1 MDSRCTALALSF
13 MVSITSSKTETC
25 KHTNC
30 QTITPSTRTYNL
42 WKTRFNKV
50 LTFRSK
56 FHTTPVIYLGHHG
69 RFFCLATRQQKVE
82 KRSEKSVDFKEI
94 FKQGTAEIDERFK
107 GRWLKGIPN
116 LSQECEATTLSSV
129 VGEEI
134 DIAGETFQ
142 VNKTET
148 FEEVAELLTPK
159 FLPGDFPL
167 DITSSGISRIL
178 LRQEFIE
185 RWNGQIRSLGNQK
198 VVRYPKWIILSAASG
213 LGKSIDLYL
222 AAVFARYCKI
232 PVQYFGNTSAILRDP
247 QNDSFV
253 ALRFLKMLL
262 FMNADVLDNIKKYFV
277 PSCSQYFLLTGLP
290 LKKVIYFALVKRDL
304 YLCRDIRDTMMRL
317 STGNLLIVDEHNAL
331 WRNSPVI
338 QHVANFFSLYNDIQ
352 MMSMNSCGVLIAG
365 SQHHMFEDSLQSG
378 YDSCVKYVEPLNSE
392 EYHIWTSL
400 QDYPSILRLNSPR
413 VIELTGAVP
422 RMIAKM
428 VSLCQDSITSFDKV
442 ESNFTEDVSLVMKR
456 SHDKYVESLKSS
468 SVEDSFSDML
478 RALFLDKSA
487 PPLSVAHGAY
497 RDRGLLISMNDRSL
511 KFYNSIAR
519 NILFSTFLR
528 FWAKSEYI
536 AKLSDRYI
544 TETGSEKG
552 YAFEAIFFLW
562 CLLNK
567 PFFEIRAQNEMG
579 TVRFEQSRWLK
590 LQGHNFDPTVEK
602 VTRSC
607 WLKFTET
614 HARLDLAYIDMES
627 SNWNIYFMQ
636 LSISSFS
643 QHNRGSAEIQR
654 LFDPPERPQLA
665 SLLETIFGETGFQV
679 SVIRDDS
686 NQIVDFEVLDPNG
699 MSCRNR
705 ITILYVT
712 PLSESDVGISSA
724 PKFIGFLTFESY
736 PKAFQQLLGME
747 PKKKAKKRHR
757 NV

>member
-42 WKTRFNKV
+42 WKTRFYKV

-82 KRSEKSVDFKEI
+82 KRSEKSVHFKEI
-94 FKQGTAEIDERFK
+94 FKQGSAEIDERFK

-116 LSQECEATTLSSV
+116 LSEECKATTLSSV

-222 AAVFARYCKI
+222 AAVFARHCKI

-247 QNDSFV
+247 QDDSFV

-262 FMNADVLDNIKKYFV
+262 FMNADVLNNIKEGYVPGLSKYR
-277 PSCSQYFLLTGLP
+277 SLRGLP
-290 LKKVIYFALVKRDL
+290 LKKVMYFGLEKGDMDL
-304 YLCRDIRDTMMRL
+304 CGDIRDAMMRL
-317 STGNLLIVDEHNAL
+317 STGNLLILDEHNAL
-331 WRNSPVI
+331 WRELEPPSTSWPPFFRLYSNI
-338 QHVANFFSLYNDIQ
+338 QF
-352 MMSMNSCGVLIAG
+352 MSMNSCGVLIAG

-428 VSLCQDSITSFDKV
+428 VSLCQDSITSFDKM
-442 ESNFTEDVSLVMKR
+442 ESDFTEDVSLVMKR
-456 SHDKYVESLKSS
+456 SHDKYVNSLESP

-487 PPLSVAHGAY
+487 PHLSVAHGAY

-579 TVRFEQSRWLK
+579 TVRLEQSRWLK

-627 SNWNIYFMQ
+627 SNWNVYFMQ

-686 NQIVDFEVLDPNG
+686 NQIVDFEVLDPSG

-724 PKFIGFLTFESY
+724 PKFVGFLTFESY

-747 PKKKAKKRHR
+747 PKKK
-757 NV
+757 

>member
-1 MDSRCTALALSF
+1 MSVLSSEEPQLASLLESIF
-13 MVSITSSKTETC
+13 GETGFQVSV
-25 KHTNC
+25 
-30 QTITPSTRTYNL
+30 TREESYQ
-42 WKTRFNKV
+42 V
-50 LTFRSK
+50 
-56 FHTTPVIYLGHHG
+56 
-69 RFFCLATRQQKVE
+69 
-82 KRSEKSVDFKEI
+82 VDFEVLDPDGISCRNRISI
-94 FKQGTAEIDERFK
+94 FYVTPLYESDA
-107 GRWLKGIPN
+107 GI
-116 LSQECEATTLSSV
+116 SYA
-129 VGEEI
+129 
-134 DIAGETFQ
+134 
-142 VNKTET
+142 
-148 FEEVAELLTPK
+148 PK
-159 FLPGDFPL
+159 F
-167 DITSSGISRIL
+167 
-178 LRQEFIE
+178 
-185 RWNGQIRSLGNQK
+185 
-198 VVRYPKWIILSAASG
+198 
-213 LGKSIDLYL
+213 
-222 AAVFARYCKI
+222 
-232 PVQYFGNTSAILRDP
+232 
-247 QNDSFV
+247 
-253 ALRFLKMLL
+253 
-262 FMNADVLDNIKKYFV
+262 
-277 PSCSQYFLLTGLP
+277 
-290 LKKVIYFALVKRDL
+290 
-304 YLCRDIRDTMMRL
+304 
-317 STGNLLIVDEHNAL
+317 
-331 WRNSPVI
+331 
-338 QHVANFFSLYNDIQ
+338 
-352 MMSMNSCGVLIAG
+352 
-365 SQHHMFEDSLQSG
+365 
-378 YDSCVKYVEPLNSE
+378 
-392 EYHIWTSL
+392 
-400 QDYPSILRLNSPR
+400 
-413 VIELTGAVP
+413 
-422 RMIAKM
+422 
-428 VSLCQDSITSFDKV
+428 DSITSFDKV
-442 ESNFTEDVSLVMKR
+442 ESDFTEDVSLVMKR
-456 SHDKYVESLKSS
+456 SHDKYVDSLKSS
-468 SVEDSFSDML
+468 SAEDSFSDML

-487 PPLSVAHGAY
+487 PHLSVAHGAY

-544 TETGSEKG
+544 TEIGSEKG

-643 QHNRGSAEIQR
+643 QHNRGSAEIQH

-724 PKFIGFLTFESY
+724 PKFVGFLTFESY
-736 PKAFQQLLGME
+736 PKAFQQLLGWSL
-747 PKKKAKKRHR
+747 KRKLRKGAEMFR
-757 NV
+757 NLDKFYLLSLQVVSYISCTWQ